1 MKNILHKYGIDEAK
15 TIVEPLTTGLINR
28 TWKISLGDNQY
39 ILQRINDNVFKRP
52 YQIAENIRMVDE
64 YLKEHNPSYLFPSP
78 VKTIKGED
86 VVYDETEGWFRL
98 FPFIKGSHTIQ
109 VVTSPGQAFEAAMQF
124 GKFTRLLSGFDASK
138 LHKTIPDF
146 HNLGL
151 RFHQFENAIENGNS
165 SRIKQSNELI
175 KEIKSRH
182 HIVSSFEKIE
192 NNHLI
197 KQRVTHHDTKISN
210 VLFDD
215 CEKGICIIDLDTLMP
230 GYFISDLGDM
240 MRTYLSPA
248 GEEEKDFSKIEIRE
262 DFFRAII
269 AGYAGTMGHELNK
282 DEQDLIFYSGL
293 FLTYMQAMRFLTDH
307 LNNDIYYG
315 AAYEDHNFVR
325 AGNQIQLL
333 KKMEEKRE
341 VLEKIISE
349 EMKNEKRS
357 FFA

>member
-1 MKNILHKYGIDEAK
+1 MKNILEKYGIDESK
-15 TIVEPLTTGLINR
+15 TSVEPLSTGLINR
-28 TWKISLGDNQY
+28 TWKISSGGNQY
-39 ILQRINDNVFKRP
+39 ILQRINDYVFKNP
-52 YQIAENIRMVDE
+52 YFIAENIRMVDK

-86 VVYDETEGWFRL
+86 VDYDETEGWFRL
-98 FPFIKGSHTIQ
+98 FPFIKGSHTIE
-109 VVTSPGQAFEAAMQF
+109 VVTSPEQAFEAAAQF

-151 RFHQFENAIENGNS
+151 RFHQFENAVKNGNAN
-165 SRIKQSNELI
+165 RIRQSDQLI
-175 KEIKSRH
+175 EEIKSRH
-182 HIVSSFEKIE
+182 HIVDRFEKIQ
-192 NNHLI
+192 NSHLI

-215 CEKGICIIDLDTLMP
+215 REKGICIIDLDTLMP

-248 GEEEKDFSKIEIRE
+248 SEEEKNFDKIEIRD
-262 DFFRAII
+262 DFFKAII
-269 AGYAGTMGHELNK
+269 AGYAGAMGDELNNE
-282 DEQDLIFYSGL
+282 EQALIFFSGL
-293 FLTYMQAMRFLTDH
+293 FLIYMQAMRFLTDH

-315 AAYEDHNFVR
+315 AAYDDHNFIR

-333 KKMEEKRE
+333 KKLEEKRE
-341 VLEKIISE
+341 MFEEIIRTE
-349 EMKNEKRS
+349 IKK
-357 FFA
+357 

>member
-1 MKNILHKYGIDEAK
+1 MENILGKYGIDEAK
-15 TIVEPLTTGLINR
+15 AIVEPLTTGLINR
-28 TWKISLGDNQY
+28 TWKISSGGNQY
-39 ILQRINDNVFKRP
+39 ILQRINDYVFKQP
-52 YQIAENIRMVDE
+52 NYIAENIRMVDD
-64 YLKEHNPSYLFPSP
+64 YLKKHNPSYLFPSP

-86 VVYDETEGWFRL
+86 IVYDETQGWFRL
-98 FPFIKGSHTIQ
+98 FPFVKGSHTIQ

-124 GKFTRLLSGFDASK
+124 GKFTKLLSGFDASK

-151 RFHQFENAIENGNS
+151 RFQQFENAIENGNN
-165 SRIKQSNELI
+165 SRIKQSHELI

-182 HIVSSFEKIE
+182 HIVASFEKIE
-192 NNHLI
+192 SNHLI

-215 CEKGICIIDLDTLMP
+215 RENGICIIDLDTLMP

-248 GEEEKDFSKIEIRE
+248 GEEEKDFSKIEIR
-262 DFFRAII
+262 DNFFKAII
-269 AGYAGTMGHELNK
+269 AGYVGTMGDELTSE
-282 DEQDLIFYSGL
+282 EQELIFFSGQ

-315 AAYEDHNFVR
+315 AAYEDHNFIR

-333 KKMEEKRE
+333 KKLEDEKQILEE
-341 VLEKIISE
+341 IIRAE
-349 EMKNEKRS
+349 IKK
-357 FFA
+357 

>member
-1 MKNILHKYGIDEAK
+1 MKNILEKYGIDEAK
-15 TIVEPLTTGLINR
+15 TVVEPLTTGLINR
-28 TWKISLGDNQY
+28 TWKISHGDNQY
-39 ILQRINDNVFKRP
+39 ILQRINDYVFKQP
-52 YQIAENIRMVDE
+52 YYIAENIRMVDE
-64 YLKEHNPSYLFPSP
+64 YLEKRSPAYLFPSP

-86 VVYDETEGWFRL
+86 VIYDEVEGWFRL

-124 GKFTRLLSGFDASK
+124 GKFTKLLSGFDASK

-151 RFHQFENAIENGNS
+151 RFQQFENAIENGND
-165 SRIKQSNELI
+165 SRIKQSHELI

-182 HIVSSFEKIE
+182 HIVASFEKIE

-215 CEKGICIIDLDTLMP
+215 REKGICIIDLDTLMP

-240 MRTYLSPA
+240 MRTYLSPT
-248 GEEEKDFSKIEIRE
+248 GEEEMDFDKIEIRT
-262 DFFRAII
+262 DFFKAII
-269 AGYAGTMGHELNK
+269 AGYAGAIGNELNK
-282 DEQDLIFYSGL
+282 DEQALIFFAGL

-315 AAYEDHNFVR
+315 AAFEDHNLIR

-333 KKMEEKRE
+333 KKLEDKKQILEEVIRTEIK
-341 VLEKIISE
+341 K
-349 EMKNEKRS
+349 
-357 FFA
+357 